1 MSHSASDFA
10 RAALLRIAN
19 LGLPPTP
26 ENYAK
31 YYSEVS
37 GEHHVT
43 PPPLSVSDGG
53 NTCSAL
59 LKLLQN
65 MLQQVSDRTEVIA
78 YDIHSHNDEI
88 KHSINQLSQAQE
100 KETILKLLHA
110 VVDTANTIYGTVN
123 DAHDDLVATKLTLD
137 HIQNSLEQ
145 NAQWLQ
151 QDPLTGAQNRRGMD
165 MTLSREIARAR
176 RTKSRLSA
184 AMIDVDHFKNVN
196 DTFGHEAGDHLLL
209 HLSTIAK
216 SVLRESDGFVRY
228 GGEEF
233 LLIFPDTDINGATF
247 VLDRLRQVIHK
258 SPLIYEGGKIE
269 VTFSG
274 GIAQLKSDE
283 NGHALVLRA
292 DKALMEA
299 KNSGRN
305 CIKISA

>member
-37 GEHHVT
+37 GENHAV
-43 PPPLSVSDGG
+43 PPISDGG
-53 NTCSAL
+53 NSCAAL
-59 LKLLQN
+59 LKLLQG
-65 MLQQVSDRTEVIA
+65 MLQQLSDRTEVIA
-78 YDIHSHNDEI
+78 FDIHSHNDEI
-88 KHSINQLSQAQE
+88 KHSIDQLAQAQE
-100 KETILKLLHA
+100 KEKILKLLHT
-110 VVDTANTIYGTVN
+110 VVETINTVYGSVN
-123 DAHDDLVATKLTLD
+123 DAHDDLVATRLTLD
-137 HIQNSLEQ
+137 HIQHNLEQ

-165 MTLSREIARAR
+165 MTLTREIARAR
-176 RTKSRLSA
+176 RTKGKLSA
-184 AMIDVDHFKNVN
+184 AMIDVDYFKSVN
-196 DTFGHEAGDHLLL
+196 DKFGHEAGDHLLL
-209 HLSTIAK
+209 HLSTIAR

-233 LLIFPDTDINGATF
+233 LLIFPDTDINGASF
-247 VLDRLRQVIHK
+247 VLDRLQQVIHK

-274 GIAQLKSDE
+274 GIAQLKPDE

-305 CIKISA
+305 CIKVSA